1 LVTHHQPMTAVAD
14 FDAAQRQIGGFGA
27 GASLT
32 LGAQAGP
39 YAGDVIAPRPVPNF
53 RSVADGSGSKPASRI
68 HNEQTK
74 TQIDP
79 VTPGGVGPHPVR
91 EPGPA

>member
-1 LVTHHQPMTAVAD
+1 LVTRHQPLTAVAG
-14 FDAAQRQIGGFGA
+14 FDAVQRQPGGFGA
-27 GASLT
+27 GACSAK
-32 LGAQAGP
+32 GVQAGP
-39 YAGDVIAPRPVPNF
+39 YAGEVIAPRVLPSYRWVN
-53 RSVADGSGSKPASRI
+53 DGNGIKPASRI